1 MTRADDQPSVN
12 VLVRADPIVHY
23 TIKSTVNGH
32 RCRWRAGLVAV
43 EIPHIHFVYFVHFV
57 FIFPPSSLAFSCG

>member
-1 MTRADDQPSVN
+1 MREADDQPSVN

-32 RCRWRAGLVAV
+32 LGRAPGR
-43 EIPHIHFVYFVHFV
+43 HR
-57 FIFPPSSLAFSCG
+57 FPDEVRG

>member
-1 MTRADDQPSVN
+1 MRRADDQPSVN

-32 RCRWRAGLVAV
+32 HGWAV
-43 EIPHIHFVYFVHFV
+43 VSMKDDWNEI
-57 FIFPPSSLAFSCG
+57 FSFRK